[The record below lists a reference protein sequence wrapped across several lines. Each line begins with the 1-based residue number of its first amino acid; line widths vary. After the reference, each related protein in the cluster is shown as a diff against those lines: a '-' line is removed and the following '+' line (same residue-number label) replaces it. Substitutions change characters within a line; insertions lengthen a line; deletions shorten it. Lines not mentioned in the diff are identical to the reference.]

1 MGGRRRFRARLA
13 RVLVVALVL
22 GCISGVVSAAP
33 GDDVE
38 EAQERANRAA
48 AELAEAQEAI
58 AVAQDAVTTVQNRV
72 ATVEARVGAARE
84 QVREL
89 AIRLYVGGTAPVL
102 RILALADANEVI
114 RAQQYSHVVVG
125 ASMDALEDYRTERE
139 ELRRE
144 LDALER
150 EQESHAESVEDHRAR
165 QADAV
170 EELDRLTKVLAEE
183 TARQEAAGRAAATA
197 GTSAESS
204 AAAQATGGQA
214 AGGPATPGQATGG
227 PATPGQANGGPL
239 TATPSPS
246 PASPSPSTPSAP
258 AASPTSAPPATAPPE
273 PPPEPDDDPAP
284 TDWLCPVEGP
294 HAFSDDYGAPRG
306 GGFSHQGNDILAAR
320 GTPVVA
326 SVDGVVRHRE
336 GAVSGLAYYLDGD
349 DGNEYFGAHLD
360 SFGASG
366 RVTQGTVV
374 GRVGNTGDAAST
386 APHLHFEIHPGGS
399 GYENPYPTLV
409 KYC

>member
-22 GCISGVVSAAP
+22 GCISGSASAAP

-38 EAQERANRAA
+38 AAQERANRAA

-58 AVAQDAVTTVQNRV
+58 ALAQDAVTTVETRV

-89 AIRLYVGGTAPVL
+89 AIRLYVGGAAPVL
-102 RILALADANEVI
+102 RILSLADANEVI
-114 RAQQYSHVVVG
+114 RAQQYSRVVVG

-150 EQESHAESVEDHRAR
+150 EQDSHAESVEDHRAR
-165 QADAV
+165 QADAI
-170 EELDRLTKVLAEE
+170 EELDRLTEVLAEE
-183 TARQEAAGRAAATA
+183 TARQEAARRATATA

-204 AAAQATGGQA
+204 AAGQS
-214 AGGPATPGQATGG
+214 TS
-227 PATPGQANGGPL
+227 GPL
-239 TATPSPS
+239 AATPSPS
-246 PASPSPSTPSAP
+246 PASPIPSTPTSAP
-258 AASPTSAPPATAPPE
+258 TAAPTSAPPGTAPPE
-273 PPPEPDDDPAP
+273 PAPGPDDDPAP
-284 TDWLCPVEGP
+284 SEWLCPVQGA

-326 SVDGVVRHRE
+326 SVDGVVRHRQ

>member
-22 GCISGVVSAAP
+22 GCSSGPASAAP

-38 EAQERANRAA
+38 AAQERANRAA

-58 AVAQDAVTTVQNRV
+58 ALAQDAVTTVETRV

-89 AIRLYVGGTAPVL
+89 AIRLYVGGAAPVL
-102 RILALADANEVI
+102 RILSLADANEVI

-125 ASMDALEDYRTERE
+125 ASMGALEDYRAERE

-150 EQESHAESVEDHRAR
+150 EQESHAESIEDHRAR

-183 TARQEAAGRAAATA
+183 TARQEASRTTATA
-197 GTSAESS
+197 GSSAESS
-204 AAAQATGGQA
+204 AA
-214 AGGPATPGQATGG
+214 GQATAG
-227 PATPGQANGGPL
+227 PQATSGPL

-246 PASPSPSTPSAP
+246 PASPNPSTPTTSAP
-258 AASPTSAPPATAPPE
+258 IASPPSAPPATTPPE
-273 PPPEPDDDPAP
+273 SPPEPDDDPAP
-284 TDWLCPVEGP
+284 SDWLCPVQGA